1 MSKSMNVSVLKLML
15 NDVKR
20 LTLKIILYNNHPI
33 NSMALLYV
41 PPCPSHLSDI

>member
-1 MSKSMNVSVLKLML
+1 ML

-33 NSMALLYV
+33 NSMALLYA
-41 PPCPSHLSDI
+41 PPYPSHLSDI